1 MSDLHDLISLLKTE
15 VEQNDSTY
23 VYYTEDTGEIIKLC
37 GSMYEDPQEG
47 ESILKVSHELANPI
61 LSGEKST
68 TDFIVMYDIALKQKV
83 LKPKNYQDAYKEASS
98 MCYQLPII
106 KHSRSGHLACEEIYD
121 GMDVFLFDKDSAYK
135 KYELVWRDNKVYKLL
150 KSNAAGK
157 NFGTKTAQV
166 IVEDVYLSDMPTQ
179 ELIISGLEHKQE
191 YVGVHI
197 DIWYKELEHLGGQ
210 HVWIGN
216 CIYRLLQDQPANT
229 EFDPNNTEQVFSG
242 VILYSDENTN
252 LDFIKVIRDGDLY
265 LNNNKLYSASIV
277 KTRLTSEVSTKDVIF
292 KTDSDN
298 LLIWRYKS
306 KSSIKV
312 NTVDNTK
319 KDYYV
324 FDKEFELI
332 PQNILKNGEK
342 VLLGTKLYQ
351 VQRDK
356 EYDIIVTQDRADKLW
371 YINLNPSTLTY
382 FSMTNFDHDDELYFS
397 ITSKNDPNILYRSL
411 KLPISIL
418 AEQLVMP
425 FESDSENKDV
435 SIYTAKYFDSYAH
448 EVIK

>member
-15 VEQNDSTY
+15 VEQNDSSY
-23 VYYTEDTGEIIKLC
+23 VYYTETTGEIIKLC

-68 TDFIVMYDIALKQKV
+68 TDFIVIYDISLKQKV

-216 CIYRLLQDQPANT
+216 CIYKILEDQPANT
-229 EFDPNNTEQVFSG
+229 EFNPDNAEQVFSG
-242 VILYSDENTN
+242 VILNSDENTN
-252 LDFIKVIRDGDLY
+252 LDFIKAIKDGDLY

-292 KTDSDN
+292 KTDSNN

-319 KDYYV
+319 KDYHV
-324 FDKEFELI
+324 LDKQFQLV
-332 PQNILKNGEK
+332 PQNNLKNGDK

-351 VQRDK
+351 VRRDK
-356 EYDIIVTQDRADKLW
+356 EYDIIVTQDRADKMW
-371 YINLNPSTLTY
+371 HINLNPSTLTY
-382 FSMTNFDHDDELYFS
+382 FSMTNHDQDDELYFS
-397 ITSKNDPNILYRSL
+397 ITSKHDPNILYRSL
-411 KLPISIL
+411 KIPISML

-435 SIYTAKYFDSYAH
+435 SIYTAKYFNSYAH

>member
-15 VEQNDSTY
+15 VEQNDSSY
-23 VYYTEDTGEIIKLC
+23 VYYIENTGEIIKLC

-47 ESILKVSHELANPI
+47 ESILKVSHEIANPI

-68 TDFIVMYDIALKQKV
+68 TDFIVIYDIALKQKV
-83 LKPKNYQDAYKEASS
+83 LKPKNYQDTYKEASS

-106 KHSRSGHLACEEIYD
+106 KQSRGHLSCEEIYD
-121 GMDVFLFDKDSAYK
+121 GMDVFVFDKDSAYK

-150 KSNAAGK
+150 KANAAGK
-157 NFGTKTAQV
+157 NFGPTTSQV

-179 ELIISGLEHKQE
+179 ELIVSGLEHKQE

-216 CIYRLLQDQPANT
+216 CVYKILEDQPANT
-229 EFDPNNTEQVFSG
+229 EFDPNNAEQVFSG

-252 LDFIKVIRDGDLY
+252 LDFIKAIRDGDLY

-277 KTRLTSEVSTKDVIF
+277 KTKLTSEVSTKDVIF
-292 KTDSDN
+292 KTDSNN

-319 KDYYV
+319 KDYHV
-324 FDKEFELI
+324 FDKEFELM

-342 VLLGTKLYQ
+342 ILLGTKLYQ

-356 EYDIIVTQDRADKLW
+356 EYDIIITQDRADKMW
-371 YINLNPSTLTY
+371 HINLNPSTLTY
-382 FSMTNFDHDDELYFS
+382 FSMTYHDNDDELYFS
-397 ITSKNDPNILYRSL
+397 ITSKHDPNILYRSL
-411 KLPISIL
+411 KIPISML

-435 SIYTAKYFDSYAH
+435 SIYTAKYFNSYAH